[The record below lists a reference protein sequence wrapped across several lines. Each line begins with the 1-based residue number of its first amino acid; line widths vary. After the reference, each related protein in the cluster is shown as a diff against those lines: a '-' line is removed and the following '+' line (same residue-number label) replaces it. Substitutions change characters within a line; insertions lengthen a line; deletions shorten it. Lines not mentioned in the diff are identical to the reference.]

1 MFKKVK
7 GIVKSAVAKVAA
19 VGTGVVAMAGSAC
32 AAITMPTM
40 PTTDVEAGAT
50 VILGIVAVA
59 TGIGILIRVFKKG

>member
-1 MFKKVK
+1 MFNKVK
-7 GIVKSAVAKVAA
+7 GICKKVVVGAVGAVAVA
-19 VGTGVVAMAGSAC
+19 GNAM

-40 PTTDVEAGAT
+40 PTTDVEAGAA